1 MSVVLSVNR
10 WKLWVFAPM
19 VIWSFLGC
27 DISEPVAVRPS
38 QQVYLPSCHSSVG
51 SPQMGTKVLNGYNS
65 CTYSADHGP
74 SANPNP
80 ALIPSELKYF
90 SLPFGK
96 SFDLLHLSAV
106 LSASARGTWMYIR
119 ENFPVEIYAMPPA
132 DYQSCQLFQE
142 LEYAPSNVRCAFN
155 NQQQYVS
162 QARRQSPTRS
172 AGVLQGLYWAAG
184 VVQQNQYQLGRAI
197 IFVRSD
203 ASRWTLVH
211 EFLHHL
217 FHQERIRTGG
227 PVVLQRD
234 LARSE
239 LMLKNSLERLHEPT
253 ETTLEEAV
261 VALEE
266 VTFNTLQILNQN
278 ELEEV
283 AIEYLLLDLYSW
295 GLLQYTE
302 NNTSGSISYVRSSSA
317 EAQFKLDQL
326 MGLVDQTRDTLRRAG
341 ATSLQQSRIDTLSGQ
356 ILDVSEEL
364 QEINDHIQR
373 HLFRQSF
380 P

>member
-1 MSVVLSVNR
+1 M
-10 WKLWVFAPM
+10 
-19 VIWSFLGC
+19 
-27 DISEPVAVRPS
+27 
-38 QQVYLPSCHSSVG
+38 
-51 SPQMGTKVLNGYNS
+51 
-65 CTYSADHGP
+65 
-74 SANPNP
+74 
-80 ALIPSELKYF
+80 
-90 SLPFGK
+90 
-96 SFDLLHLSAV
+96 
-106 LSASARGTWMYIR
+106 
-119 ENFPVEIYAMPPA
+119 
-132 DYQSCQLFQE
+132 
-142 LEYAPSNVRCAFN
+142 
-155 NQQQYVS
+155 
-162 QARRQSPTRS
+162 
-172 AGVLQGLYWAAG
+172 
-184 VVQQNQYQLGRAI
+184 
-197 IFVRSD
+197 
-203 ASRWTLVH
+203 
-211 EFLHHL
+211 
-217 FHQERIRTGG
+217 
-227 PVVLQRD
+227 VLQRD